1 MRILVL
7 HQFYTRFDEPGVSRF
22 NVFAKY
28 WKVARYSTTVITG
41 RAGWRF
47 VSRETDGAVEILR
60 VFCPSFLFFLF
71 AFFAGFFVPR
81 PSFIIASSPPLT
93 VGLLGYALSRI
104 RRVPFVL
111 DVPHLSSD
119 KPASANFRFRRFL
132 YSRARN
138 VIVSSPGE
146 KQFLVARGEVSEEEV
161 GVVPNPI
168 EFEHIRGAT
177 REGFSLR
184 ARLSWDEKCVVLCC
198 GTFNALHDL
207 DAVLHVAQELREEG
221 DGSIHFVFFG
231 NGRWKFQNVQFLG
244 LVPRN
249 KVGAYI
255 SAADI
260 CVVSLRQ
267 NELSRYAYVTS
278 ALDSMSLK
286 RPIVAAAEGVM
297 ADLVS
302 KHAKCGISVLPGD
315 VARLKAAILG
325 LAKNKSRRGLLGEQ
339 GYIFAK
345 EHFSA
350 PRLAKRYLE
359 YL

>member
-1 MRILVL
+1 MRILIL

-28 WKVARYSTTVITG
+28 WKAERYSTTVITG

-47 VSRETDGAVEILR
+47 VSRETDGAVEVLR
-60 VFCPSFLFFLF
+60 VFGPSFLFFF
-71 AFFAGFFVPR
+71 SAFFAGLFASR
-81 PSFIIASSPPLT
+81 PSFIVASSPPLV

-104 RRVPFVL
+104 RRVPFAL
-111 DVPHLSSD
+111 DVPRLSSD
-119 KPASANFRFRRFL
+119 EPASASYRLRQFL

-146 KQFLVARGEVSEEEV
+146 RQFLIARGEVSEEKI

-184 ARLSWDEKCVVLCC
+184 ARLSWDEKCVVLYC
-198 GTFNALHDL
+198 GAFGALHDF
-207 DAVLHVAQELREEG
+207 DTVLRVAREIQEE
-221 DGSIHFVFFG
+221 DNTYIHFVFLG
-231 NGRWKFQNVQFLG
+231 GRQQNLQNVQFLE

-260 CVVSLRQ
+260 CVVSLRRE
-267 NELSRYAYVTS
+267 ELSRYVYVTS

-302 KHAKCGISVLPGD
+302 KHAKCGISVPPGD
-315 VARLKAAILG
+315 RARLKAAILQ
-325 LAKNKSRRGLLGEQ
+325 LVKNKSRRSLLGEQ

-350 PRLAKRYLE
+350 PALAKRYLE